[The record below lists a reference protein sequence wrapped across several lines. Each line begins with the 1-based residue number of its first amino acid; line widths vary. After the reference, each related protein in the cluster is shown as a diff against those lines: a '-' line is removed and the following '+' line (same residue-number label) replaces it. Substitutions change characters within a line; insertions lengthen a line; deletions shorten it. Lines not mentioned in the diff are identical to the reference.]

1 MYYLYIGRE
10 YGHLH
15 ILQVGMYFKEYGKE
29 FKVKNQVIILLVVLL
44 TGALVYYLLP
54 TGKQYAEKI
63 YHVNIY
69 VYLTT
74 TSLFLTLYNIKIVE
88 EKINEKLL
96 KIIRYISKNTLVIYL
111 LATITDMIVYPRL
124 KEIFPDVTTR
134 LRYAVPVS
142 IAIFVVT
149 IVMSYIYN
157 LIIKG
162 LKQLII
168 REKYKK

>member
-1 MYYLYIGRE
+1 MYI
-10 YGHLH
+10 
-15 ILQVGMYFKEYGKE
+15 KEYGKE
-29 FKVKNQVIILLVVLL
+29 FKIKNQIILFIAALL
-44 TGALVYYLLP
+44 IGTAVYYLLP

-96 KIIRYISKNTLVIYL
+96 KLIRYISKNTLVIYL
-111 LATITDMIVYPRL
+111 LSTITDMIVYARL

-142 IAIFVVT
+142 IVIFVVT

-162 LKQLII
+162 VKQII
-168 REKYKK
+168 IWEKV

>member
-1 MYYLYIGRE
+1 MYI
-10 YGHLH
+10 
-15 ILQVGMYFKEYGKE
+15 KEYGKE
-29 FKVKNQVIILLVVLL
+29 FKIKNQILLFIAALL
-44 TGALVYYLLP
+44 IGTAVYYLLP

-74 TSLFLTLYNIKIVE
+74 TSLFLILYNLKIAE
-88 EKINEKLL
+88 EKIDKNILKL
-96 KIIRYISKNTLVIYL
+96 IRYISKNTLVIYL
-111 LATITDMIVYPRL
+111 LASITDMMVYARL

-142 IAIFVVT
+142 ILIFTLT

-157 LIIKG
+157 LI
-162 LKQLII
+162 LKEVKQAITGRKVEEI
-168 REKYKK
+168 Q

>member
-1 MYYLYIGRE
+1 MYI
-10 YGHLH
+10 
-15 ILQVGMYFKEYGKE
+15 KEYGKE
-29 FKVKNQVIILLVVLL
+29 FKIKNQILLLIAALL
-44 TGALVYYLLP
+44 IGTAVYYLLP

-74 TSLFLTLYNIKIVE
+74 TSLFLILYNLKIAE
-88 EKINEKLL
+88 EKIDKNILKL
-96 KIIRYISKNTLVIYL
+96 IRYISKNTLVIYL
-111 LATITDMIVYPRL
+111 LASITDMMVYARL

-142 IAIFVVT
+142 ILIFTLT

-157 LIIKG
+157 LILKG
-162 LKQLII
+162 VKQAIVG
-168 REKYKK
+168 KKVEEIQ

>member
-1 MYYLYIGRE
+1 MYI
-10 YGHLH
+10 
-15 ILQVGMYFKEYGKE
+15 KEYGKE
-29 FKVKNQVIILLVVLL
+29 FKIKNQILLFIAALL
-44 TGALVYYLLP
+44 IGTAVYYLLP

-74 TSLFLTLYNIKIVE
+74 TSLFLILYNLKIAE
-88 EKINEKLL
+88 EKIDKNILKL
-96 KIIRYISKNTLVIYL
+96 IRYISKNTLVIYL
-111 LATITDMIVYPRL
+111 LASITDMMVYARL

-142 IAIFVVT
+142 ILIFTLT

-157 LIIKG
+157 LILKG
-162 LKQLII
+162 VKQAIVG
-168 REKYKK
+168 KKVEEIQ